1 MPDLAVPI
9 AAPAQLRTIAA
20 QQPANPKNGANA
32 GEYSDSGSVDLELV
46 DTHLAQIRDKGDPA
60 LAKSVRRLVAQFVD
74 GIFDDIQHSL
84 EIDDVAA
91 SQLASNTI
99 SSMLANPALLNE
111 KIEPY
116 DFALNDRLRD
126 LYTRVEEKVESLSNL
141 RRTQPASIRDEYE
154 ALVRENE
161 TVVDAIVAESAQNRA
176 AASDAAAAVPD
187 MDDLRHDFKC
197 ILNDLADLKH
207 DVPET
212 RHGVDNLANVISFV
226 HH

>member
-20 QQPANPKNGANA
+20 QHPANPKNGANA
-32 GEYSDSGSVDLELV
+32 GEYSDSNSVDL
-46 DTHLAQIRDKGDPA
+46 A
-60 LAKSVRRLVAQFVD
+60 LVAQFVD

-91 SQLASNTI
+91 SQLATNTI

-141 RRTQPASIRDEYE
+141 RRTQPANIRDEYE

-161 TVVDAIVAESAQNRA
+161 AVVDAVVAESAQNRA
-176 AASDAAAAVPD
+176 AASDVAAAVPD

-197 ILNDLADLKH
+197 ILSDLADLKR

>member
-1 MPDLAVPI
+1 MSS
-9 AAPAQLRTIAA
+9 PAKIHLQLRELRYLYDALQTAVAA
-20 QQPANPKNGANA
+20 K
-32 GEYSDSGSVDLELV
+32 VDA
-46 DTHLAQIRDKGDPA
+46 HLAQIRGKDDPA

-84 EIDDVAA
+84 ELDDVAA
-91 SQLASNTI
+91 SQLATNTV
-99 SSMLANPALLNE
+99 SSMLGNPTLLSE

-154 ALVRENE
+154 AQVRENE
-161 TVVDAIVAESAQNRA
+161 AVVDAIVAESARNRA
-176 AASDAAAAVPD
+176 AAYEAAEAVPD
-187 MDDLRHDFKC
+187 MDDLRRDFKS
-197 ILNDLADLKH
+197 ILSDLADLKR
-207 DVPET
+207 DVPEA

>member
-32 GEYSDSGSVDLELV
+32 GEYSDSGSVDL
-46 DTHLAQIRDKGDPA
+46 A
-60 LAKSVRRLVAQFVD
+60 LVAQFVD

-176 AASDAAAAVPD
+176 AASDAAAAAVPD

-197 ILNDLADLKH
+197 ILSDLADLKH

>member
-1 MPDLAVPI
+1 MSS
-9 AAPAQLRTIAA
+9 PAKIHLQLRQLRYLYDALHTAVAA
-20 QQPANPKNGANA
+20 K
-32 GEYSDSGSVDLELV
+32 V
-46 DTHLAQIRDKGDPA
+46 DTHLAQIRGKDDPA

-91 SQLASNTI
+91 SQLASNRV
-99 SSMLANPALLNE
+99 SSMLRNPALLNE

-141 RRTQPASIRDEYE
+141 RRTQPASVRNEYE

-161 TVVDAIVAESAQNRA
+161 AVVDAVVAESARNRA

-187 MDDLRHDFKC
+187 MDDLRDDFKS
-197 ILNDLADLKH
+197 ILSDLADLKR
-207 DVPET
+207 DVPEA
-212 RHGVDNLANVISFV
+212 RHGVDNLASVVSFV
-226 HH
+226 RH